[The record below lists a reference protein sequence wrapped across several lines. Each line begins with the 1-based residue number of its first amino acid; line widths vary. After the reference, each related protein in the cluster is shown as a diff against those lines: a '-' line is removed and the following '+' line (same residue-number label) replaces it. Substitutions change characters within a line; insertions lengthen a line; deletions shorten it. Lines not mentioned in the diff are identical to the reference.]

1 MVGRGKMVDTCN
13 PRGDHAKS
21 AVLKELKI
29 RICDGGR
36 AQYMFSTLG
45 RAPASRVEKSPL
57 TIGKVSSYRSK
68 LAS

>member
-1 MVGRGKMVDTCN
+1 MVDTCN

-36 AQYMFSTLG
+36 ARYAFSTLG
-45 RAPASRVEKSPL
+45 PALVSTVKKSPL
-57 TIGKVSSYRSK
+57 TLNKVGTYC
-68 LAS
+68 LFGVNQ